1 MKPQSSNTNRAG
13 RFWAWVPALLLGSML
28 AGLGTL
34 TCIAVNDPHFAL
46 EPDYY
51 AKAVKWD
58 RTQAQA
64 AESAASGIQLSLLQP
79 LTADAGGHVE
89 LRVNVVDREHA
100 PLTQAQVQLEAFP
113 NAYASR
119 IQRAVLRELEPGV
132 YGCQLER
139 AGAGLWELRLNV
151 TQGSRSFRQVLRQD
165 IGKGPSA

>member
-1 MKPQSSNTNRAG
+1 MNPQSSNTNRAG

-34 TCIAVNDPHFAL
+34 TYLAVNDPHFAL

-64 AESAASGIQLSLLQP
+64 AESAASGIQLSLQRP
-79 LTADAGGHVE
+79 LTTDAAGNVE
-89 LRVNVVDREHA
+89 LRLSVVDREQA
-100 PLTQAQVQLEAFP
+100 PLTQAQVELEAFP

-119 IQRAVLRELEPGV
+119 IQRMVLRELAPGV
-132 YGCQLER
+132 YGCRLER
-139 AGAGLWELRLNV
+139 ASAGLWELRVNV
-151 TQGSRSFRQVLRQD
+151 TQGSRSFRQILRQD